1 MAVKLHGNTRLK
13 AGLLKAK
20 IEPADTREQT
30 DDFQWL
36 LSPVLR
42 VDILSQYV
50 FTKLYCQYRKLIR
63 IRLREALESYHESTG
78 KRLTY
83 KALAEKTG
91 ISVETLQSMAAR
103 PGYNTRLS
111 TIERLCLVLGCTPGD
126 LLELNPSEVSDGQS

>member
-1 MAVKLHGNTRLK
+1 M
-13 AGLLKAK
+13 
-20 IEPADTREQT
+20 
-30 DDFQWL
+30 
-36 LSPVLR
+36 LR
-42 VDILSQYV
+42 VDILNQYV
-50 FTKLYCQYRKLIR
+50 FNKLYCQYRKLIR

-78 KRLTY
+78 ERLTY

-126 LLELNPSEVSDGQS
+126 LLELSPSEVSHG